1 MDAFGLAAVLPMGA
15 LFVALV
21 GAGLT
26 LSVLFC
32 CAQPLRLMPTSA
44 TATTKVNLICFYSL
58 LRIFGCLIFQI
69 RCTHPAIQ
77 PWLFNL
83 C

>member
-1 MDAFGLAAVLPMGA
+1 MGA

-58 LRIFGCLIFQI
+58 FYSLLRNLGCLIFQI

-77 PWLFNL
+77 RWLFNL